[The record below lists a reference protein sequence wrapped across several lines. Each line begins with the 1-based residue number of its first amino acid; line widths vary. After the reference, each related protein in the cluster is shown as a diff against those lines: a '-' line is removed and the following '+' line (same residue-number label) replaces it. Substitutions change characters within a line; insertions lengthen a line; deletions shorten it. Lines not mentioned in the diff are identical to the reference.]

1 MAKRLQTTPAAR
13 ERPKP
18 TGLVTTRRGADAL
31 AFSLMLIFVTGA
43 ITLTLMPVVTQD
55 LQDRFGYS
63 AADIGLMTSVFLGF
77 YGVSGITSGVFAARW
92 GGRLLAVSCG
102 CFVVGSAIFGLS
114 TTFAG
119 FLIGRSIQGI
129 GGGMVVATCSPVMA
143 YALPPERLG
152 RAWGIFGSGWGLGT
166 VLGLFIMPS
175 IDKAGGFRAVF
186 LTTAGLGLVVG
197 IAALSQKA
205 VRILPQHPVGATT
218 LRGLARS
225 LGAVVRN
232 HRVMLLAF
240 TNTAALAIGVGLL
253 QWAPGL
259 LEHIHGTSESFS
271 FYLVAIGLGAA
282 QLFGNPAGAAAAGRW
297 GKYAT
302 IMISLVLM
310 TVFAVLVGIVPGVV
324 LAFAMVLLTGFFS
337 MFFFAPMLAYIPEVV
352 AKPEQVGAATGM
364 NTLLGFAGSMVA
376 PWRFGLLLD
385 AGNGSRNAYLWG
397 FVMLAA
403 FGVASTVGM
412 LLFGASRKRT
422 A

>member
-240 TNTAALAIGVGLL
+240 TNTAA
-253 QWAPGL
+253 
-259 LEHIHGTSESFS
+259 
-271 FYLVAIGLGAA
+271 
-282 QLFGNPAGAAAAGRW
+282 
-297 GKYAT
+297 
-302 IMISLVLM
+302 
-310 TVFAVLVGIVPGVV
+310 
-324 LAFAMVLLTGFFS
+324 
-337 MFFFAPMLAYIPEVV
+337 
-352 AKPEQVGAATGM
+352 
-364 NTLLGFAGSMVA
+364 
-376 PWRFGLLLD
+376 
-385 AGNGSRNAYLWG
+385 
-397 FVMLAA
+397 
-403 FGVASTVGM
+403 
-412 LLFGASRKRT
+412 
-422 A
+422 